1 MQKAVLIV
9 FLAFALL
16 GLVYLSSVRGRGSL
30 LESQTEFKG
39 KLPPLKPVTYITK
52 DGSNLTLDF
61 AYEGLVTLLAR
72 GTTAEGIVRDAVA
85 AQGGKVVDAI
95 PRAGIYTIQVPSGS
109 EAAFITALFK
119 QGYVIDA
126 APSTPFTTAVI
137 TTIDYFNGT
146 GRCEPHGENVA
157 AVAARGGHPVKKV
170 EANTP
175 EFQDA
180 LTPLPGL
187 TVVGNW
193 PQVLARSVIKEMEAS
208 AEAGERNTIVL
219 SSQSIASKVGDARGE
234 ARRLCGNP
242 ATAGALECRVIQQ
255 EQLSFFEP
263 LFQAVENADPKVRD
277 NTAIFIAA
285 GNAGVGL
292 TEQIEKLRAWYP
304 AAAKSIKIA
313 GATDAAGN
321 VDRGM
326 NFASSG
332 MVFARG
338 VDVTTLPGESCSGT
352 SFANPEEARILDE
365 MWRAN
370 PSLTSSQVQAAFDAA
385 LASCPGAA
393 SSRNIVPQSPGGTTP
408 QNFID
413 CATEM
418 AAKATPAPT
427 KTAAPTP
434 RPTPTLT
441 GTLPPAR
448 DLTGDWAGTATI
460 QSNCANPNCI
470 WPNTATHVNMH
481 LVQTGNRVTGTVTTN
496 FPTVRPRL
504 NPRLTCPS
512 GQVTTQ
518 ILNGVVSSS
527 RLTFTDRGG
536 NSWSLSFT
544 GNTMGGTI
552 SNRAAGC
559 NNIQS
564 NNVALSRR

>member
-1 MQKAVLIV
+1 MEGQK
-9 FLAFALL
+9 
-16 GLVYLSSVRGRGSL
+16 
-30 LESQTEFKG
+30 EFNG
-39 KLPPLKPVTYITK
+39 KLPPLKPVTYATK
-52 DGSNLTLDF
+52 DGSDLTLDF
-61 AYEGLVTLLAR
+61 AYEGLVTLLVR

-85 AQGGKVVDAI
+85 AQGGKVVDAM
-95 PRAGIYTIQVPSGS
+95 PRAGIYTIQVPPGG

-119 QGYVIDA
+119 QDYVIDA
-126 APSTPFTTAVI
+126 APSTPFTTAAI
-137 TTIDYFNGT
+137 TTIDYFTGT
-146 GRCEPHGENVA
+146 GTCGPHGENVA

-170 EANTP
+170 EATTP

-180 LTPLPGL
+180 ITPLPGL

-193 PQVLARSVIKEMEAS
+193 PQALARSMINEMEAA

-285 GNAGVGL
+285 GNAGVDL
-292 TEQIEKLRAWYP
+292 SEQIEKLKAWYP
-304 AAAKSIKIA
+304 AATKSIKIA

-338 VDVTTLPGESCSGT
+338 VDVPTLPGVTCSGT

-370 PSLTSSQVQAAFDAA
+370 PSLTSGQVLVAFDAA

-393 SSRNIVPQSPGGTTP
+393 SSGNVVPQTAGGGTAP
-408 QNFID
+408 QDFID
-413 CATEM
+413 CAAVM
-418 AAKATPAPT
+418 AAGATPAPT
-427 KTAAPTP
+427 KTVTPTP

-441 GTLPPAR
+441 GTLSPAR

-460 QSNCANPNCI
+460 QTNQANPQCT
-470 WPNTATHVNMH
+470 WPNTATTINMH
-481 LVQTGNRVTGTVTTN
+481 LVQTGNQVTGTVTIN
-496 FPTVRPRL
+496 LPIGGRQR
-504 NPRLTCPS
+504 NPEGFKCRS
-512 GQVTTQ
+512 GQFEKQ
-518 ILNGVVSSS
+518 ILNGVVSGS
-527 RLTFTDRGG
+527 RFTFTDDGG
-536 NSWSLSFT
+536 NLWGLSYT
-544 GNTMGGTI
+544 TDTMGGTMRTSEEDSGI
-552 SNRAAGC
+552 K
-559 NNIQS
+559 S